1 VGCVREFVGLILKT
15 KYGGLG
21 ITTIDKGLTT
31 LGLKTRVLSLRMHG
45 IITKLGLRLSKSERL
60 PSDAFKKIGQVYS

>member
-45 IITKLGLRLSKSERL
+45 IIMKLALRLSK
-60 PSDAFKKIGQVYS
+60 